1 MPRQNQIQIRK
12 GSSSEWISQN
22 PTLASGEPGYDLSN
36 KVLKVGDGTSTWTQL
51 SGINQN
57 IVAGY
62 DISVTNTSGIYT
74 IASTNL
80 VHTDS
85 QQPQGFVNRTDSR
98 ISVSGNIFRIEPTG
112 SSYSYYNK
120 GVKVVKTSGD
130 SLTIPN
136 LTQINYIHFD
146 TVNNQ
151 ISNKTTSFDFSSDI
165 PIAYVA
171 WNSGVGPSGQM
182 TFFAEERHGIVMDT
196 STHKWIH
203 YTFGAQYVEGL
214 SIGNYV
220 LGGNGSSNSHA
231 TISIGN
237 GTLYQ
242 EDIEINI
249 TDSSST
255 DPFCQELSPTGQI
268 PVYYHQGSTGQWV
281 KNTATNYPVKYG
293 ANGPQYN
300 LLTGATWTTPD
311 VSPGGQTKYFAVWI
325 LATNQIDDPIISIMG
340 QRVDSN
346 QGAAESNNSWSD
358 VNLTNLPLSEVK
370 PLYRLIFAG
379 DSDYTN
385 VPKCTLLSILDIRV
399 SVISTIAGVTQNDHG
414 NLFGLGDDDHSQ
426 YLHVDNNRTVNA
438 VHNFVNG
445 INLTN
450 NQGTLNVINDSGG
463 LSINFGGSETYNFG
477 PSIAAFENSISA
489 FSGNFTN
496 TLTVQ
501 GTEVSVSGHTHS
513 SSNITDFA
521 SSVSGLLPVG
531 TQNYISKFGTSGSG
545 VVNSLIFDNGT
556 NVGIGT
562 ASPSTSL
569 HVVGSGI
576 VSGDMTIGGNLIV
589 NGTTTTVNVDTVTIE
604 DPIITLGLSSGN
616 VVPNLTHDRGLAL
629 VRGTGLTAFMG
640 WDTSASQFV
649 ILSSGIAGV
658 NSGTYTAGT
667 YGDLQLNKLN
677 SAEINVNQLISIIS
691 SGISF
696 SNFIKFSDSSTASGP
711 SLGSVS
717 NGTRLLL
724 NENNTDGHNAIG
736 IQYAGINGTWFSVPS
751 GGTFTFYNGTA
762 PQLTINS
769 TSLNYGSL
777 TASSD
782 GSITSA
788 SWNASTIA
796 VNKGGTGRTSYS
808 NGQLLI
814 GSGTSLIANTLSAGT
829 GISITNGSGTIT
841 INTSGLQTSITNPVT
856 GTGTTGK
863 IPKWSS
869 TTALTDSIMSE
880 SPTVVNIAGSFNGQS
895 DDTYLSFD
903 ANARR
908 IGITKKAGFTGK
920 FTYGSGSSFAIAQS
934 NSGTIEATNT
944 FTDRLVINS
953 VGNVGIGTATPQSKV
968 HITDTNDLNTTIEY
982 TNATV
987 GFTSGVRPLKLLLTA
1002 SNGVAVGAGVG
1013 IDFVTKSSSTEYTGA
1028 RIISNRTDTSNNHAL
1043 TFWAGGGTTSL
1054 SEYMRIS
1061 SNGNVGIGTTTPAE
1075 LLTVYG
1081 DSKYLYLQAQ
1091 NNSGSAGIKFGNT
1104 SARQQMYIEGTSNDL
1119 VVDSMNGGVTE
1130 SIRIGYN
1137 TGAVTINE
1145 SGSDLDFRVE
1155 GDTDTNLVFVD
1166 ASTDR
1171 VGIGTSSPGYKL
1183 QVNGSFAASTK
1194 SFRIHHPSKK
1204 DHSLEYGSLE
1214 SPYHGVRLT
1223 GRGSVLKGVG
1233 TVSLPDYLKDLIH
1246 DDDTLNIQIT
1256 NIKHGKTIYI
1266 DKIDLQNDRF
1276 IVKVDRAKSLGELQF
1291 FWTLSGVR
1299 KDVDHLV
1306 VEKRN

>member
-1 MPRQNQIQIRK
+1 MPRQNNIQFRK
-12 GSSSEWISQN
+12 GSSSQWISQN

-36 KVLKVGDGTSTWTQL
+36 KILKVGDGTSTWTQL

-98 ISVSGNIFRIEPTG
+98 ISVSGNVFRIEPTG

-120 GVKVVKTSGD
+120 GIKVVKTSGD

-146 TVNNQ
+146 TINNQ

-203 YTFGAQYVEGL
+203 NTFGAQYVDGL
-214 SIGNYV
+214 SISNYSTS
-220 LGGNGSSNSHA
+220 GNGSSNSHA

-249 TDSSST
+249 TDSSSS
-255 DPFCQELSPTGQI
+255 DPFCQELSPIAQI
-268 PVYYHQGSTGQWV
+268 PVYYHEGSTGQWV
-281 KNTATNYPVKYG
+281 KNTATNYPVKYDV
-293 ANGPQYN
+293 NGPQYN
-300 LLTGATWTTPD
+300 LLTGGTWTIPY
-311 VSPGGQTKYFAVWI
+311 VSTGGHTRYFAVWI

-346 QGAAESNNSWSD
+346 QGSAESNNSWSD

-426 YLHVDNNRTVNA
+426 YLHIDNNRTVNA
-438 VHNFVNG
+438 IHNFVNG

-477 PSIAAFENSISA
+477 PSIAAFDNSISA
-489 FSGNFTN
+489 FGGNFVN
-496 TLTVQ
+496 NLTVN
-501 GTEVSVSGHTHS
+501 GTGVSISGHTHT
-513 SSNITDFA
+513 SSNITDFN

-531 TQNYISKFGTSGSG
+531 TANYLSKFGTGGSG
-545 VVNSLIFDNGT
+545 LSNSLIFDNGT

-562 ASPSTSL
+562 
-569 HVVGSGI
+569 V
-576 VSGDMTIGGNLIV
+576 
-589 NGTTTTVNVDTVTIE
+589 
-604 DPIITLGLSSGN
+604 
-616 VVPNLTHDRGLAL
+616 
-629 VRGTGLTAFMG
+629 
-640 WDTSASQFV
+640 
-649 ILSSGIAGV
+649 
-658 NSGTYTAGT
+658 
-667 YGDLQLNKLN
+667 
-677 SAEINVNQLISIIS
+677 
-691 SGISF
+691 
-696 SNFIKFSDSSTASGP
+696 
-711 SLGSVS
+711 
-717 NGTRLLL
+717 
-724 NENNTDGHNAIG
+724 
-736 IQYAGINGTWFSVPS
+736 
-751 GGTFTFYNGTA
+751 
-762 PQLTINS
+762 
-769 TSLNYGSL
+769 
-777 TASSD
+777 
-782 GSITSA
+782 
-788 SWNASTIA
+788 
-796 VNKGGTGRTSYS
+796 
-808 NGQLLI
+808 
-814 GSGTSLIANTLSAGT
+814 
-829 GISITNGSGTIT
+829 
-841 INTSGLQTSITNPVT
+841 
-856 GTGTTGK
+856 
-863 IPKWSS
+863 
-869 TTALTDSIMSE
+869 
-880 SPTVVNIAGSFNGQS
+880 
-895 DDTYLSFD
+895 
-903 ANARR
+903 
-908 IGITKKAGFTGK
+908 
-920 FTYGSGSSFAIAQS
+920 
-934 NSGTIEATNT
+934 
-944 FTDRLVINS
+944 
-953 VGNVGIGTATPQSKV
+953 TPQSKV

-982 TNATV
+982 TNTTA
-987 GFTSGVRPLKLLLTA
+987 GFASGVRPLKLLLTG
-1002 SNGVAVGAGVG
+1002 SNGVGVGAGVG

-1028 RIISNRTDTSNNHAL
+1028 RIVSNRTDTSNNHAL

-1061 SNGNVGIGTTTPAE
+1061 SNGNVGIGISSPSHKLHVSGVIRSTSYITSDTEFRLNNLAFARVATMDGGGGFAGGYNVYLSGSMPKHNSVGALSSYYYSSDGTIRFYTNSSQSADTDASERLRITSAGNVGIRTTSPESSLTINTTIGSSSNINSTAGYAFGIHHSGMRITSPEDTSTNPNYPLINLLVSRPGGHQGGTASIDFDSRDRGNATNRGIMARILGGNAPNTAANTSGGGYLSLEVAPTGSTTPISRIAII
-1075 LLTVYG
+1075 
-1081 DSKYLYLQAQ
+1081 
-1091 NNSGSAGIKFGNT
+1091 NNGN
-1104 SARQQMYIEGTSNDL
+1104 
-1119 VVDSMNGGVTE
+1119 
-1130 SIRIGYN
+1130 
-1137 TGAVTINE
+1137 
-1145 SGSDLDFRVE
+1145 
-1155 GDTDTNLVFVD
+1155 
-1166 ASTDR
+1166 
-1171 VGIGTSSPGYKL
+1171 VGIGTATPSYALNVNPASNSNNGIQILNNSAGTSARSLLSLYNGSYGAEISLGGTGFTSDGFYRQNRLLISAPFITDYVTGQHYFHIGGGGTYQAVSGSTQVGVWDINALTLQNELRPTAGIAGGTLVGSSLTLKSTTNVGTTDHIKLVVGNNGATEAVRVINNGNVGIGTTTPTYKL

-1194 SFRIHHPSKK
+1194 SFRIDHPSKK

-1223 GRGSVLKGVG
+1223 GRGTVIKGVG
-1233 TVSLPDYLKDLIH
+1233 TVSLPSYLKDLIH

-1291 FWTLSGVR
+1291 CWTLTGVR

-1306 VEKRN
+1306 VEKEN